1 MVAATWFA
9 ILPGCDKPDPIVTY
23 TIRTKVPDQLLA
35 GKDRMLAVMLPKSPD
50 VWFFKVTGP
59 ESAMAEI
66 ESTFRSFV
74 AAVPFTEVGPDLGDL
89 PSNWRKAGGNQFR
102 FASINIELIGLIH

>member
-23 TIRTKVPDQLLA
+23 TIRTKVPGQLLA
-35 GKDRMLAVMLPKSPD
+35 GKDRMLAVMLPKGPD

-59 ESAMAEI
+59 ESVMAEMSAI
-66 ESTFRSFV
+66 SGSGSFQEQLRKV
-74 AAVPFTEVGPDLGDL
+74 ALQ
-89 PSNWRKAGGNQFR
+89 R
-102 FASINIELIGLIH
+102 